1 MVERLPYTAYK
12 GGSQMSIPKITKRP
26 NRFLRVE
33 YDPYQED
40 HPGIAPLTRVYFEDG
55 SSSIRFGDHLVSE
68 MDFHTA
74 GFFKYSITLTLG
86 DSDFAFCLT
95 KVSSDELY
103 WLIRET
109 PLFYY
114 EEDNLCVHQ
123 K

>member
-1 MVERLPYTAYK
+1 
-12 GGSQMSIPKITKRP
+12 MSAPKITKRP

-33 YDPYQED
+33 HDPFQED

-68 MDFHTA
+68 MEFHTA
-74 GFFKYSITLTLG
+74 GFLKYSIALSLE
-86 DSDFAFCLT
+86 DSDLTFRLT

-103 WLIRET
+103 WLTRENS
-109 PLFYY
+109 LYYY
-114 EEDNLCVHQ
+114 EEDSLCVRL